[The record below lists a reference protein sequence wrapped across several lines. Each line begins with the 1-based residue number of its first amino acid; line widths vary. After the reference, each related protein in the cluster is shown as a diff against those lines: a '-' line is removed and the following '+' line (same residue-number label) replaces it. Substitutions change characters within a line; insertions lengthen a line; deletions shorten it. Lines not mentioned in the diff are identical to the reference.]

1 MNRWVDEYMRG
12 VLVNLNLQ
20 KSIGSFTYILEQ
32 ILNISRLV
40 EFGIQNWFQAYVKFL
55 GWIRFQKK
63 KKPVGFGF

>member
-1 MNRWVDEYMRG
+1 MRG
-12 VLVNLNLQ
+12 VLVNLNLR

-32 ILNISRLV
+32 ILNISHLV

-63 KKPVGFGF
+63 KKGCRLWFLRQNWF